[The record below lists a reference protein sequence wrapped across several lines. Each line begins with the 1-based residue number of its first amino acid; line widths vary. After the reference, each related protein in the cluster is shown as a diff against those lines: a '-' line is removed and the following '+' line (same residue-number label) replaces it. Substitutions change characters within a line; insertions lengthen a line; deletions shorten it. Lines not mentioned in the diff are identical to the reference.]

1 MLREEV
7 FTKGELAKKAAYKLA
22 NLDTEAKDRALLA
35 MAGALVARQGEI
47 IAANSEDLKRGEE
60 KGLSKAMLDRLMLN
74 EKRIGDMAEGLRQ
87 VAALPDPVGEVLS
100 MWNRPNGLQMGQI
113 RVPLGVV
120 GIIYEARPNVT
131 VDAAALCLKSGNA
144 VILRGGSEAI
154 NSNKTITRIIAEAA
168 EEQGVPQGAIQL
180 IENTDRE
187 AVTMLLRLNQYLDVI
202 IPRGGAGL
210 IKHVVENASVP
221 VIETGVGNCHVYVD
235 KEAELNMA
243 AEIVINAKCQRPA
256 VCNAMETLL
265 VHRDSAAE
273 LLPGLAAKLQERG
286 VEIRG
291 CAETRKLVPG
301 AKEAT
306 DQDYATEFLD
316 LILAVRV
323 VPDIDTALEHIQ
335 TFGSKHS
342 EAIITNNYFTS
353 RRFLQEVD
361 AAAVYVN
368 ASTRFTDG
376 FEFGFGA
383 EIGISTQ
390 KLHARGPMG
399 LKELTTI
406 KYIVYG
412 EGQIRG

>member
-1 MLREEV
+1 MFQQEV
-7 FTKGELAKKAAYKLA
+7 LAKGELAKKAAYKLA
-22 NLDTEAKDRALLA
+22 GLDTQAKDKALLA
-35 MAGALVARQGEI
+35 MAEALVARQGEI
-47 IAANSEDLKRGEE
+47 IAANSVDLKKGEE

-100 MWNRPNGLQMGQI
+100 MWNRPNGLQVGQI

-154 NSNKTITRIIAEAA
+154 NSNKTVTRIIAQAA
-168 EEQGVPQGAIQL
+168 EEQGVPQGSIQL

-187 AVTMLLRLNQYLDVI
+187 AVTMLLRLNQFLDVI

-210 IKHVVENASVP
+210 ISHVVANATVP

-235 KEAELNMA
+235 QEANLSMA
-243 AEIVINAKCQRPA
+243 AEIIINAKCQRPA

-265 VHRDSAAE
+265 VHRDKAE
-273 LLPGLAAKLQERG
+273 EFLPGLAARLQELG

-291 CAETRKLVPG
+291 CGETRKLVPG

-335 TFGSKHS
+335 TFSTKHS
-342 EAIITNNYFTS
+342 EAIITDNYFTA
-353 RRFLQEVD
+353 RRFLREVD